1 VATTNLQNGINEF
14 IEGDSAVLVP
24 NRDPTS
30 YKEAMEFPDREL
42 WKKTALEEWTSL
54 LENGTFEAAPNAPL
68 QPLTA
73 TSDQITS
80 IPESLIPYGITP
92 IGCK

>member
-14 IEGDSAVLVP
+14 LEGDSAVLVP

-42 WKKTALEEWTSL
+42 WKKTALEEW
-54 LENGTFEAAPNAPL
+54 
-68 QPLTA
+68 
-73 TSDQITS
+73 D
-80 IPESLIPYGITP
+80 ITP
-92 IGCK
+92 